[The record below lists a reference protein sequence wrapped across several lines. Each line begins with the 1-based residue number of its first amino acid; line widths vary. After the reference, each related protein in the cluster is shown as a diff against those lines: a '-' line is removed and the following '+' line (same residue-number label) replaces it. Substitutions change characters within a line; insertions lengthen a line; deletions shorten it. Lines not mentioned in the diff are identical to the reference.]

1 MDSTFAK
8 KMKISRRDFYTL
20 AGLGLIVGSLFAA
33 AKAIGGLVAL
43 IYFITSTNFSETDP
57 SMGENIINTW
67 KASQTSGMV
76 HGVGSFLIL
85 FFSGRWM
92 LRGPKFLNR
101 WIDEGDSA
109 AVEEANNSKNNQ
121 SEQDV
126 TPNA

>member
-1 MDSTFAK
+1 
-8 KMKISRRDFYTL
+8 MKISRRDFYTL
-20 AGLGLIVGSLFAA
+20 AGLGLIVGALFAA

-43 IYFITSTNFSETDP
+43 IYFLASTNFSETDP

-101 WIDEGDSA
+101 WIDEGDSGQESA
-109 AVEEANNSKNNQ
+109 SVPEPTKANKTCEATGDNVPS
-121 SEQDV
+121 
-126 TPNA
+126 

>member
-1 MDSTFAK
+1 
-8 KMKISRRDFYTL
+8 MKISRRDFYTL

-33 AKAIGGLVAL
+33 AKAIGGVVAL
-43 IYFITSTNFSETDP
+43 IYFFTSTNFSETNP
-57 SMGENIINTW
+57 SMGENIVNTW

-101 WIDEGDSA
+101 WIEEGDSA
-109 AVEEANNSKNNQ
+109 AVEDATNSKNNQ